1 MTDIVIAAAAR
12 TPIGSFSGALASVP
26 AHTLG
31 EIALR
36 AAMERAK
43 LEPGAVSDVILGQI
57 LSAGEGQNAARQA
70 AVAAG
75 IPYEKT
81 AITVNQGGGPGLRAV
96 GNGVQVNRHG
106 RHAIVL

>member
-75 IPYEKT
+75 IPHEKT
-81 AITVNQGGGPGLRAV
+81 AVNLNQARGSGLRAV
-96 GNGVQVNRHG
+96 GQRFQ
-106 RHAIVL
+106 AIR

>member
-36 AAMERAK
+36 AAMERAT
-43 LEPGAVSDVILGQI
+43 LEPAADSDVILGQI
-57 LSAGEGQNAARQA
+57 LSAGAGQNAARQA
-70 AVAAG
+70 AGAG
-75 IPYEKT
+75 GNPHGKT
-81 AITVNQGGGPGLRAV
+81 TITGNNGGGAGRAPGRMCF
-96 GNGVQVNRHG
+96 Q
-106 RHAIVL
+106 